1 MAAQQGRALL
11 VKVENAPGVFVSVA
25 GLRARSLQFQAQGG
39 DATNADSAGAWREI
53 LGGAGVKSASV
64 TGAGVFKDAASDAVV
79 RQAFFDG
86 AIPRWQIVVP
96 DFGTVEGPFHIAA
109 LEYAGTHD
117 GAATFSMTLN
127 SAGALTLTEAA

>member
-1 MAAQQGRALL
+1 MTAQQGRALL
-11 VKVENAPGVFVSVA
+11 VKVETVPGSFTSVA
-25 GLRARSLQFQAQGG
+25 GLRARSIQFQAQGG

-53 LGGAGVKSASV
+53 LAGAGVKSASV

-127 SAGALTLTEAA
+127 SAGALAFTAV